1 MAETEVKIGPYR
13 VLGKLG
19 EGGMGTVY
27 EGIYEPI
34 ERKVAIKV
42 LRPEY
47 ALRPEF
53 ITRFFNEA
61 RAVNRIEHPG
71 VVQVSDYGQLAD
83 HTAYIVMELLSGEPL
98 SARLKSRGS
107 ILPEVALCYGSQ
119 VAEAL
124 VAAHEKGVVHRDLK
138 PDNIMLVPDLQAPGG
153 ERTKIL
159 DFGIAK
165 LTETAEEGAPRPL
178 TNSNAVIGTCYY
190 MSPEQCRGAGKVDSR
205 TDVYSLG
212 VILYEMLCGERPITG
227 EGTGEI
233 IARHLTQEPVPL
245 GKKAPQLPAAVT
257 ALVHRMLSKDRERR
271 PSMQQVATE
280 LEALSEQYPLPLRR
294 RSTGSVPVV
303 TARPPGVSRRY
314 SWTGTD
320 TAAFQAMLRS
330 PRGRSIGAAAA
341 VLTLGSLLGVC
352 TLCSRPSPESARLAG
367 KTVHYRID
375 SLPAGAAVVQ
385 AADGVV
391 LGKTPFV
398 FERPAQ
404 TGAFRVRLYL
414 PDFAGR
420 ELALD
425 GSMDVT
431 RTEVLAAL
439 TAPAAATAN
448 AGTAEAQSKAGPPG
462 KSPSS
467 SGGQKTHKRS
477 HRSKILNL
485 FKF

>member
-27 EGIYEPI
+27 EGFHEPI

-165 LTETAEEGAPRPL
+165 LTETQEEGAPRPL

-233 IARHLTQEPVPL
+233 IARHLTQEPTPL
-245 GKKAPQLPAAVT
+245 GKKAPQQVLRLHRLLLGGPQGAQVVQDLG
-257 ALVHRMLSKDRERR
+257 ALIGLIGLSERALGGRKILGCDRRR
-271 PSMQQVATE
+271 PLQHE
-280 LEALSEQYPLPLRR
+280 LLGGDRAAIFRR
-294 RSTGSVPVV
+294 RFGPRRRRQRQRRSARSHKTGS
-303 TARPPGVSRRY
+303 
-314 SWTGTD
+314 
-320 TAAFQAMLRS
+320 
-330 PRGRSIGAAAA
+330 
-341 VLTLGSLLGVC
+341 
-352 TLCSRPSPESARLAG
+352 E
-367 KTVHYRID
+367 
-375 SLPAGAAVVQ
+375 
-385 AADGVV
+385 
-391 LGKTPFV
+391 
-398 FERPAQ
+398 
-404 TGAFRVRLYL
+404 
-414 PDFAGR
+414 
-420 ELALD
+420 
-425 GSMDVT
+425 
-431 RTEVLAAL
+431 
-439 TAPAAATAN
+439 
-448 AGTAEAQSKAGPPG
+448 
-462 KSPSS
+462 
-467 SGGQKTHKRS
+467 
-477 HRSKILNL
+477 
-485 FKF
+485 

>member
-1 MAETEVKIGPYR
+1 
-13 VLGKLG
+13 
-19 EGGMGTVY
+19 
-27 EGIYEPI
+27 
-34 ERKVAIKV
+34 
-42 LRPEY
+42 
-47 ALRPEF
+47 
-53 ITRFFNEA
+53 
-61 RAVNRIEHPG
+61 
-71 VVQVSDYGQLAD
+71 
-83 HTAYIVMELLSGEPL
+83 
-98 SARLKSRGS
+98 
-107 ILPEVALCYGSQ
+107 
-119 VAEAL
+119 
-124 VAAHEKGVVHRDLK
+124 
-138 PDNIMLVPDLQAPGG
+138 MLVPDLQAPGG

-165 LTETAEEGAPRPL
+165 LTETQEEGAPRPL

-233 IARHLTQEPVPL
+233 IARHLTQEPTPL
-245 GKKAPQLPAAVT
+245 GKKAPQLPTAVT

-280 LEALSEQYPLPLRR
+280 LEALSEQYPPPLRR

-303 TARPPGVSRRY
+303 TARPPGVSRRF

-352 TLCSRPSPESARLAG
+352 TLRSRPSSEPARLAG

-375 SLPAGAAVVQ
+375 SKPSGAAVVQ
-385 AADGVV
+385 AEDGLV

-425 GSMDVT
+425 GSTDVT

-439 TAPAAATAN
+439 TAPAAAAAGNTA
-448 AGTAEAQSKAGPPG
+448 TVEAQGNAGPPD